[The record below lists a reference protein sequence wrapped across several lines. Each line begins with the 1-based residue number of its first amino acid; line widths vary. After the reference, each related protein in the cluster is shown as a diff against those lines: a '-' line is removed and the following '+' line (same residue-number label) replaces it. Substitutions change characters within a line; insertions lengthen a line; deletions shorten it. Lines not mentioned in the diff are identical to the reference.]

1 MTMHYRLF
9 FLFLVS
15 GILTTACKKDKEIVP
30 DKTPSV
36 DDSTQAAPV
45 SGMLELIIVPQAGN
59 DPLFMNQE
67 YQSRIDERFMLK
79 TLSFFLSEIAL
90 NASSGKEYPLQSE
103 NKSGIHL
110 LEFAKPNIDAGY
122 GMQSIALRFRADTG
136 RYSGLNITMGVP
148 REMNNS
154 DPTVAP
160 APLDS
165 AVIKGLYWGW
175 DSGYIFMLADGTGE
189 DVADN
194 RFHLTF
200 GKRQGAVSYTYGGFG
215 PTRIR
220 IEENK
225 TTRIILTFDFNEV
238 LTNIDGTGY
247 SLASATSAV
256 VHGGSNSLILR
267 NNTTKAFG
275 FKSVEILPQ

>member
-1 MTMHYRLF
+1 MNMRYKLF
-9 FLFLVS
+9 FHFLLSV
-15 GILTTACKKDKEIVP
+15 ILITACKKDKEIVP
-30 DKTPSV
+30 DTAPPV
-36 DDSTQAAPV
+36 DDSTQTISAY
-45 SGMLELIIVPQAGN
+45 GMVELIIVPQVGN
-59 DPLFMNQE
+59 TPLHMNQE
-67 YQSRIDERFMLK
+67 YQSRADERFILK
-79 TLSFFLSEIAL
+79 TLSFFLSDIAL

-103 NKSGIHL
+103 NKSGVHL
-110 LEFAKPNIDAGY
+110 LEFAKPNFDAGY
-122 GMQSIALRFRADTG
+122 GMQSIALRFQADTG

-160 APLDS
+160 SPLDS

-175 DSGYIFMLADGTGE
+175 DSGYIFMLAEGAGE

-200 GKRQGAVSYTYGGFG
+200 GKRQGSVSYTYGGFG

-225 TTRIILTFDFNEV
+225 TTRIILTFDFKEV

-247 SLASATSAV
+247 SFASATSAV
-256 VHGGSNSLILR
+256 VHGGPNSLIIR
-267 NNTTKAFG
+267 NNTSKAFG
-275 FKSVEILPQ
+275 FKSVEIVP